1 VTDSAAITT
10 QEPSPVAVSLVIP
23 AYNEAGRIAETLA
36 ASVAALDELGESWEL
51 IVVDDGSGDRTAEIT
66 ESFAA
71 SHPGVR
77 VERRPHRGKA
87 SSVAHGLVVAN
98 GAVIFFSDADLA
110 TPLRYLRP
118 FIERSRAGAEV
129 VIASREGI
137 GANRIGE
144 PEYRHLMGR
153 AFNRLVQLL
162 LLPGIED
169 TQCGFKLFTREAA
182 RELTRRTLL
191 YRDQREVTGA
201 RVTAFDV
208 ELLVI
213 ARRLG
218 YKIEAIEVEWV
229 YGTNSKVNPIRD
241 SLQNGRDLLMIK
253 WNDLRGR
260 YGR

>member
-1 VTDSAAITT
+1 M
-10 QEPSPVAVSLVIP
+10 AVSLVIP
-23 AYNEAGRIAETLA
+23 AYNEAGRIAQTLST
-36 ASVAALDELGESWEL
+36 SVAALEDLGEPWEL
-51 IVVDDGSGDRTAEIT
+51 IVVDDGSTDRTAEIT

-71 SHPGVR
+71 GHPGVR
-77 VERRPHRGKA
+77 IARRPHRGKA
-87 SSVAHGLVVAN
+87 SAVAHGMTAAN
-98 GAVIFFSDADLA
+98 GEIILFSDADLA
-110 TPLRYLRP
+110 TPLRYLRV

-137 GANRIGE
+137 DANRIGE
-144 PEYRHLMGR
+144 PEYRHVMGR

-191 YRDQREVTGA
+191 YRDPREVTGA

-218 YKIEAIEVEWV
+218 YVIETVEVEWV
-229 YGTNSKVNPIRD
+229 YGAQSKVNPLRD
-241 SLQNGRDLLMIK
+241 SLQNGRDLLSIK
-253 WNDLRGR
+253 WNYRRAR
-260 YGR
+260 YDR